1 MVVAQFTG
9 ISLQKDDNA
18 FVIYNEA
25 TGDYQTNSQTALANR
40 PLHSNQDATY
50 RTSYDN
56 FHVKAANDGFIQ
68 AVSVFAIGFA
78 QHFLTESGA
87 DQSITNSNSNFGAKS
102 LVSAG
107 FRKEAFKRD
116 DTGYI
121 THIVPPK
128 DLQDVEFNSVWRTI
142 DVGITTSPTVG
153 SATTSKL
160 YIAGATDED
169 NPPSTIVNGYR
180 VGARKNEKLYLKNV
194 GGVESIQTAPVLMQ
208 AASGDGPSSEKR
220 FSVSNVNSSADTLNF
235 ASAHNF
241 ITGETVRVYSDNGY
255 TPDGIENESVIYFA
269 INSSSTSIKLAKT
282 RKRSRCRKCN

>member
-1 MVVAQFTG
+1 MCGLNADGAKATGFKSMVVAQFTG

-142 DVGITTSPTVG
+142 DVGITTSPTVR
-153 SATTSKL
+153 
-160 YIAGATDED
+160 IC
-169 NPPSTIVNGYR
+169 N
-180 VGARKNEKLYLKNV
+180 YL
-194 GGVESIQTAPVLMQ
+194 
-208 AASGDGPSSEKR
+208 
-220 FSVSNVNSSADTLNF
+220 
-235 ASAHNF
+235 
-241 ITGETVRVYSDNGY
+241 
-255 TPDGIENESVIYFA
+255 
-269 INSSSTSIKLAKT
+269 
-282 RKRSRCRKCN
+282 